1 MVRRRR
7 EGVRRAVLAA
17 VLLLCVGAASSCDR
31 FRKPKPDMA
40 DLGFIVK
47 DMDGKDVKLSDYRGK
62 PLIVNFWFVNC
73 PPCRKE
79 VPAFVELVKKYGDK
93 GFTILGL
100 DVEDTPEEMKKFAE
114 EFNINYPL
122 FVAKGRQDILDAY
135 RATFAY
141 PVSWFVRAD
150 GTVALKHLGTGTP
163 EWFET
168 QVLAILGDAK

>member
-1 MVRRRR
+1 V
-7 EGVRRAVLAA
+7 AA
-17 VLLLCVGAASSCDR
+17 LLLLCATVFASCNR
-31 FRKPKPDMA
+31 HQPVEAGMA
-40 DLGFIVK
+40 DLGFILK
-47 DMDGKDVKLSDYRGK
+47 DMSGRDVKLSDYRGK

-79 VPAFVELVKKYGDK
+79 VPAFVDLVKKYGDK
-93 GFTILGL
+93 GFTILGI

-114 EFNINYPL
+114 EFKINYPV
-122 FVAKGRQDILDAY
+122 FVARDRNDVKEAY

-150 GTVALKHLGTGTP
+150 GTVSLKHLGTGTP

-168 QVLAILGDAK
+168 QVLAILGDETK

>member
-1 MVRRRR
+1 VR
-7 EGVRRAVLAA
+7 GDVIRAVPILA
-17 VLLLCVGAASSCDR
+17 LLLCAGAALSSCNRHKATPNDV
-31 FRKPKPDMA
+31 A

-47 DMDGKDVKLSDYRGK
+47 DMHGKDVKLSDYRGR
-62 PLIVNFWFVNC
+62 PLIVNFWFVDC

-79 VPAFVELVKKYGDK
+79 VPAFVDLVKKYGDK

-100 DVEDTPEEMKKFAE
+100 DVEDEPEAMKAFAE
-114 EFNINYPL
+114 EFKINYPL
-122 FVAKGRQDILDAY
+122 FVAKGRNDILEAY

-150 GTVALKHLGTGTP
+150 GTVFLKHLGTGTP

-168 QVLAILGDAK
+168 QVLAILNEDAK

>member
-1 MVRRRR
+1 MKRTFRL
-7 EGVRRAVLAA
+7 AVF
-17 VLLLCVGAASSCDR
+17 LLCTGIALSSCDR
-31 FRKPKPDMA
+31 FRKPKADVA

-47 DMDGKDVKLSDYRGK
+47 DMNGVDVKLSDYRGR
-62 PLIVNFWFVNC
+62 PLIVNFWFVDC

-100 DVEDTPEEMKKFAE
+100 DVEDEPAAMKAFAE
-114 EFNINYPL
+114 EYKINYPL
-122 FVAKGRQDILDAY
+122 FVAKGRSDILEAY

-141 PVSWFVRAD
+141 PVSWFVKAD
-150 GTVALKHLGTGTP
+150 GTVHLKHLGTGTA

-168 QVLAILGDAK
+168 QVLALLDEDAK

>member
-1 MVRRRR
+1 MRD
-7 EGVRRAVLAA
+7 AVILALR
-17 VLLLCVGAASSCDR
+17 LLALMLCVSVVLSSCNRHKAKSGDV
-31 FRKPKPDMA
+31 A

-47 DMDGKDVKLSDYRGK
+47 DMNGVDVKLSDYRGR
-62 PLIVNFWFVNC
+62 PLIVNFWFVDC

-79 VPAFVELVKKYGDK
+79 VPAFVDLVKKYGDK

-100 DVEDTPEEMKKFAE
+100 DVEDTPEAMKAFAE
-114 EFNINYPL
+114 EYKINYPL
-122 FVAKGRQDILDAY
+122 FVAKGRTDILEAY

-150 GTVALKHLGTGTP
+150 GTVFLKHLGTGTP

-168 QVLAILGDAK
+168 QVLAILNDDAK